1 MNEIQLQ
8 LYTYINNF
16 FSHVGRAPHLFFFG
30 IFFLIVIFFGLDYLL
45 SVVREIMG
53 ILFIHACCVVS

>member
-8 LYTYINNF
+8 LYTYVDNF
-16 FSHVGRAPHLFFFG
+16 FSHVGRAPRLFFFG
-30 IFFLIVIFFGLDYLL
+30 IFLIGFFFGLDYLL

-53 ILFIHACCVVS
+53 ILFIHACCVVY